1 MLDHLG
7 HPVNCQKIHEL
18 VVAAEKPTLAAFP
31 LCVVKSA
38 AVYERAQ
45 DNGALDR

>member
-7 HPVNCQKIHEL
+7 HPVNCQKIHKL

-31 LCVVKSA
+31 LCVVKSV